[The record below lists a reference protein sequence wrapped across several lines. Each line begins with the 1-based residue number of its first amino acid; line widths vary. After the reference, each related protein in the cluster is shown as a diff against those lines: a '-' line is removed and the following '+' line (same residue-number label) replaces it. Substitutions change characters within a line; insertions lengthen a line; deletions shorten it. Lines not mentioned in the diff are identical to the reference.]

1 MTAVDPVDLLAELVA
16 IDSSNP
22 GPGEAAIARYIDD
35 LARRWGFES
44 RVVETAPGRANVLV
58 RVDAGG
64 SRSLGL
70 SGHLDTKPA
79 GELARW
85 RTPPWELSIDG
96 DLAYGLGT
104 SDMKGALAAMLV
116 AARTWSA
123 TARRGRLD
131 LIFTADE
138 EAGSQLGAWEL
149 ARRGLVDVE
158 AVLVG
163 EPSGITTEWEQLSV
177 VSRGI
182 CCFEVT
188 VHGRQG
194 HSGLSERLPT
204 SATVAAARAVLA
216 IDALRPRHP
225 PAGEI
230 PRTPTVNAGVRIGG
244 GVFFGVHPGHATA
257 DCEVRLVPGKRRDEL
272 VADVRAALAAAMPAD
287 VRWDVRLRPDQ
298 LGWLPASEIAAD
310 HPLVRAAGDAAA
322 QVLGRKL
329 PLGVY
334 PGGTD
339 ASAFSQGAG
348 VPSIASL
355 GPGWLSVAHAP
366 NEHVG
371 RSQVRDAAEI
381 YRRIATAFLEG
392 R

>member
-1 MTAVDPVDLLAELVA
+1 VTAVDPVDLLAELVA

-244 GVFFGVHPGHATA
+244 GVFFGVHPGHATV
-257 DCEVRLVPGKRRDEL
+257 DCEVRLVPGMRRDEL

>member
-1 MTAVDPVDLLAELVA
+1 
-16 IDSSNP
+16 SNP

-116 AARTWSA
+116 AARSWSA
-123 TARRGRLD
+123 TARQGRLD

-225 PAGEI
+225 LAGDI

-244 GVFFGVHPGHATA
+244 GVFFGVHPGHATV
-257 DCEVRLVPGKRRDEL
+257 DCEVRLVPGMRRDEL

-339 ASAFSQGAG
+339 ASAFSLGAG

-366 NEHVG
+366 NEHV
-371 RSQVRDAAEI
+371 R
-381 YRRIATAFLEG
+381 
-392 R
+392 

>member
-244 GVFFGVHPGHATA
+244 GVFFGVHPGHATV
-257 DCEVRLVPGKRRDEL
+257 DCEVRLVPGMRRDEL

>member
-1 MTAVDPVDLLAELVA
+1 
-16 IDSSNP
+16 
-22 GPGEAAIARYIDD
+22 
-35 LARRWGFES
+35 
-44 RVVETAPGRANVLV
+44 
-58 RVDAGG
+58 
-64 SRSLGL
+64 
-70 SGHLDTKPA
+70 
-79 GELARW
+79 
-85 RTPPWELSIDG
+85 
-96 DLAYGLGT
+96 
-104 SDMKGALAAMLV
+104 
-116 AARTWSA
+116 
-123 TARRGRLD
+123 
-131 LIFTADE
+131 
-138 EAGSQLGAWEL
+138 
-149 ARRGLVDVE
+149 
-158 AVLVG
+158 
-163 EPSGITTEWEQLSV
+163 
-177 VSRGI
+177 
-182 CCFEVT
+182 
-188 VHGRQG
+188 
-194 HSGLSERLPT
+194 
-204 SATVAAARAVLA
+204 
-216 IDALRPRHP
+216 
-225 PAGEI
+225 
-230 PRTPTVNAGVRIGG
+230 
-244 GVFFGVHPGHATA
+244 VHPGHATV
-257 DCEVRLVPGKRRDEL
+257 DCEVRLVPGMRRDEL